1 MVNKTKGNNGNLK
14 TVNVT
19 FKGVPYN
26 LPLTSTVTITAK
38 GLANNYG
45 NGDLANVYNG
55 NTVGAIYSGKGLPK
69 TYTRANV
76 KNVKVPHGA
85 GALGY
90 FIGNGLIAVT

>member
-1 MVNKTKGNNGNLK
+1 MKNKNVNFK
-14 TVNVT
+14 
-19 FKGVPYN
+19 FKGVPYS
-26 LPLTSTVTITAK
+26 LPLTKTVTITAK

-85 GALGY
+85 SALGY
-90 FIGNGLIAVT
+90 FIGNGLIAVS